1 MSKPRIAFFDFSCCE
16 GCQLQVLNCE
26 DELLDL
32 LALVDIVQFREAMT
46 EADWN
51 FDIAFVEGS
60 ITREQDEPRLKKIRE
75 AAKLVI
81 AIGACSGM
89 AGINAIRNAMPIDKA
104 KEIVYG
110 NKKDAFESTFAR
122 PIDTVIKV
130 DGYIPGCP
138 IDRKDFLRTVQALL
152 VGKKPPDHDYPVCQ
166 ECRLRENECLLTVGI
181 PCMGPITRG
190 GCDAIEPTF
199 GSPCIGC
206 RGLVSEANI
215 ESGKQMLEKHGLTIE
230 DISKYM
236 TIFNSF
242 QKEEKHA

>member
-81 AIGACSGM
+81 AIGAYSGM
-89 AGINAIRNAMPIDKA
+89 AGINAIRNAMP
-104 KEIVYG
+104 
-110 NKKDAFESTFAR
+110 
-122 PIDTVIKV
+122 
-130 DGYIPGCP
+130 
-138 IDRKDFLRTVQALL
+138 
-152 VGKKPPDHDYPVCQ
+152 
-166 ECRLRENECLLTVGI
+166 LT
-181 PCMGPITRG
+181 
-190 GCDAIEPTF
+190 
-199 GSPCIGC
+199 
-206 RGLVSEANI
+206 
-215 ESGKQMLEKHGLTIE
+215 KQKR
-230 DISKYM
+230 
-236 TIFNSF
+236 
-242 QKEEKHA
+242 